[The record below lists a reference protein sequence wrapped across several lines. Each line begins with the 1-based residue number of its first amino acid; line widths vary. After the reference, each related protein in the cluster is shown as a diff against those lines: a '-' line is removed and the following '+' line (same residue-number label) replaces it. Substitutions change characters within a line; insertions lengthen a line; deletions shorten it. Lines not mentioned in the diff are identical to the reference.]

1 MNVNIEQIAYE
12 HGLQL
17 IETTSEKN
25 GYPRNLKRAI
35 IGFENF
41 KQAEE
46 LAKQYDLSIEE
57 FYKKDGWSL
66 YYRTK
71 KRVSEP
77 FENDSDEYGDD
88 YLSYEKM
95 SESEFFKVENLK
107 DSFRDLNTF
116 EEIEEFLEREREIF
130 EEIDNMDENQLV
142 ITYCGRYYETI
153 DKTSVEFYHDTEYR
167 VIGLVEK

>member
-25 GYPRNLKRAI
+25 GYPRDIKRAI

-41 KQAEE
+41 EQAEE

-71 KRVSEP
+71 NPVSEP
-77 FENDSDEYGDD
+77 FENDSNEYGDD

-95 SESEFFKVENLK
+95 SESEFFKVEDIKN
-107 DSFRDLNTF
+107 SFRDLNTF
-116 EEIEEFLEREREIF
+116 EEIEEFLKEK
-130 EEIDNMDENQLV
+130 
-142 ITYCGRYYETI
+142 GRFLKKSTI
-153 DKTSVEFYHDTEYR
+153 WMRTSW
-167 VIGLVEK
+167 